1 MVDDAPLAAVAPL
14 AFITGASSGIGQ
26 ALALALRARGH
37 RLALVAR
44 RGEALRDWVAA
55 QGWTDADARVYAAD
69 VADIDSIVAA
79 AHACIAAQGVPDVVV
94 ANAGISVG
102 VATEDRADLDV
113 FRDTLETN
121 LLGLVSTF
129 HAFVAPMRVRGSGR
143 LVGIASVAGIRGLP
157 GHGAYCASKSGVIAY
172 CESLRG
178 ELRGT
183 GVRVVTVVPGYIDT
197 PLTRGNPY
205 PMPFL
210 MPAAAFAERTV
221 RAIEAGDAYRTI
233 PWQMGW
239 VAGLMRAL
247 PISLFDR
254 ALAGRGRKPRKQ
266 KAAGSLPPSSASPPG
281 STGPREDQ

>member
-1 MVDDAPLAAVAPL
+1 MATERPL
-14 AFITGASSGIGQ
+14 AFVTGASSGIGQ
-26 ALALALRARGH
+26 ALATALHARGH

-44 RGEALRDWVAA
+44 RGEALRAWVAS
-55 QGWTDADARVYAAD
+55 QGWTAEDARVHVAD
-69 VADIDSIVAA
+69 VSDVDSIVAA
-79 AHACIAAQGVPDVVV
+79 GRACIETQGVPDAVI

-102 VATEDRADLDV
+102 VATEDREDLDV
-113 FRDTLETN
+113 FRDTLATN
-121 LLGLVSTF
+121 LLGVVATF
-129 HAFVAPMRVRGSGR
+129 HPFVEPMRARGSGR

-210 MPAAAFAERTV
+210 MPAGRFAERTV
-221 RAIEAGDAYRTI
+221 AAIEAGDAYRTI
-233 PWQMGW
+233 PWQMGA
-239 VAGLMRAL
+239 VAALLRVL
-247 PISLFDR
+247 PIPLFDR
-254 ALAGRGRKPRKQ
+254 AFAGRGRKPRKK
-266 KAAGSLPPSSASPPG
+266 KAAGSLPPSSSSSDAGPG
-281 STGPREDQ
+281 